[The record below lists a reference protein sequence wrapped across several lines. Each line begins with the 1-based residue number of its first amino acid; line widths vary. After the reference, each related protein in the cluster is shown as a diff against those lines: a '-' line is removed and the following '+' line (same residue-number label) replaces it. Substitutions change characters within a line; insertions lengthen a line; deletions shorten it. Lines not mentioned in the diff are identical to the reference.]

1 MKNDFETKLP
11 KVLKARREQKLAE
24 DRLKQTSI
32 DPHLEERVPKER
44 VIPYSDGSFRQTAL
58 EWLIETDQVR
68 FRLTVVSSFIHHINQ
83 PIQALEHPK
92 FKEMISVAARATH
105 GVTIPNRKATRN
117 YIMDLFQKNLTNLR
131 STLTVTICHLD
142 IYFSLTSVSLE

>member
-44 VIPYSDGSFRQTAL
+44 VIPYSDSLFRQTAL
-58 EWLIETDQVR
+58 EWLIETDQVP
-68 FRLTVVSSFIHHINQ
+68 FRLTVASSFIYH
-83 PIQALEHPK
+83 
-92 FKEMISVAARATH
+92 R
-105 GVTIPNRKATRN
+105 
-117 YIMDLFQKNLTNLR
+117 
-131 STLTVTICHLD
+131 
-142 IYFSLTSVSLE
+142 